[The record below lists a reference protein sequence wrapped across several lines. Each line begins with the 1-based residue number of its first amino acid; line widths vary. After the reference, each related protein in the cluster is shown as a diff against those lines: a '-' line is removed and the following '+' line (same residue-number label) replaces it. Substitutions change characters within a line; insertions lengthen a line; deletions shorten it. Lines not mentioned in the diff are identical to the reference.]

1 MTDPEFDR
9 IDEEECRRFQA
20 SAELAGRKWNA
31 AILLAGA
38 RGARRFSEYRALVEG
53 ISDRLL
59 ASRLKELELEGL
71 IARDVQPTTP
81 VSITYALTASGR
93 QLIALLHP
101 LVNWSRA
108 RAREDSP
115 AAVDRSLG

>member
-1 MTDPEFDR
+1 MSDTEFAR

-38 RGARRFSEYRALVEG
+38 RGARRFSDYRALVEG

-59 ASRLKELELEGL
+59 AARLKELEVEGL
-71 IARDVQPTTP
+71 VARDVQPTTP
-81 VSITYALTASGR
+81 VSISYVLTASG
-93 QLIALLHP
+93 QALISLLHP
-101 LVNWSRA
+101 LVSWSRE
-108 RAREDSP
+108 RAREESP
-115 AAVDRSLG
+115 GDRHQHLA